1 VHACVCVCVCAGS
14 VTSSCNLLN
23 CQKCPRTG
31 ESVLERERK
40 RDREDARE
48 ERASERL
55 RMSVTENE
63 CESL

>member
-1 VHACVCVCVCAGS
+1 
-14 VTSSCNLLN
+14 
-23 CQKCPRTG
+23 
-31 ESVLERERK
+31 LERERK